1 MHIRRLQAADLA
13 DYRTL
18 RRQALL
24 ESPSAF
30 SATPQTEQAVTDAQL
45 LARFDSTP
53 GQAMWGA
60 WEGGRLCATLG
71 MYREQNAKLAHK
83 ATLFAMYVAP
93 GARGRGIAGRL
104 LQAAIE
110 HGRSLFDDRL
120 RGRSLT
126 SINVWVF
133 VGVGVTQPV
142 SGFIMESFM
151 PAGATTGALPEE
163 AYRALF
169 TYLAVLVLAGVSAY
183 ALFARYRRS

>member
-60 WEGGRLCATLG
+60 WDGGRLCSTLG

-93 GARGRGIAGRL
+93 GACGRGIAGRL

-110 HGRSLFDDRL
+110 HGRSLGLRWLQLGVNADNGAALRL
-120 RGRSLT
+120 YENAGFAACGR
-126 SINVWVF
+126 
-133 VGVGVTQPV
+133 
-142 SGFIMESFM
+142 M
-151 PAGATTGALPEE
+151 PEAIAVDGRFHDEILMALRLAPSAG
-163 AYRALF
+163 
-169 TYLAVLVLAGVSAY
+169 
-183 ALFARYRRS
+183 